1 MAEPHARV
9 RMGLAILAVAGLAA
23 QANARPVDILTY
35 HYDNFRTGWNQHEKK
50 LTARN
55 VAGNRFGLITSTVLD
70 EQVDAQPLI
79 LGNQSVNG
87 NSAREVVYI
96 ATEGDTVYAIDAN
109 TGDILLQRN
118 LGTPVSRN
126 SLPGGCTNGGPNLGI
141 NATPT
146 IDPVTHT
153 IYLIT
158 YTRETNKP
166 VYRVHALDPSTLA
179 DITPSVVIT
188 ASGKLSDGSTY
199 NFDPHES
206 RNRAGLLLANGN
218 LYAGFASFCDFDAN
232 KSRGWV
238 LGWQKDTLTPLAHNE
253 MTNVLSSS
261 PDDFFLSSIWMSG
274 YGLAANP
281 TTGDIYFVTGNS
293 DYSGTTLDP
302 EKNIAESA
310 VQMSTDLSTVKSL
323 FTPPNGV
330 ELENYDIDYG
340 SGGFLLLPPQPN
352 QPFDLGAAA
361 GKDGNLYFFN
371 ADNLGTG
378 MSNTNIGT
386 YDIHGGCWCGQSYYT
401 AADGTGRVVT
411 SGGNTT
417 QVWKVKT
424 GAHPKL
430 VPLAAMADIGGGQD
444 PGFFTSI
451 SSNGTD
457 DKTAVVWALSHA
469 DGSPQH
475 NVSLYAFNAR
485 KGNTLFSGHAGQWPN
500 TDGNANLVPTVAN
513 GKVYVAAYQTLDI
526 FGLSSAAAAKQA
538 AVSYSPAA
546 MQVALPAGTHEIFG
560 IVKAM
565 NGNKF
570 VVQRRDGST
579 IRVDASVAESTWRY
593 AEPAPGHGVLM
604 RGSFDRDGLLHADI
618 VLHAKKNAAMW
629 RADR

>member
-1 MAEPHARV
+1 MADWARTHV
-9 RMGLAILAVAGLAA
+9 LTIAVLMAA
-23 QANARPVDILTY
+23 ASAAHSANVTTY
-35 HYDNFRTGWNQHEKK
+35 HNDTYRTGWNPAE
-50 LTARN
+50 
-55 VAGNRFGLITSTVLD
+55 TVLTPAAVKNGQGGKTFKMTASIPLD
-70 EQVDAQPLI
+70 DQVYAQPLVMTAQNI
-79 LGNQSVNG
+79 KGHG
-87 NSAREVVYI
+87 THDVVYV
-96 ATEGDTVYAIDAN
+96 ATEGNTLYAIDAN
-109 TGDILLQRN
+109 DGTILH
-118 LGTPVSRN
+118 SRN
-126 SLPGGCTNGGPNLGI
+126 FGPPVPVDALPGGCDNNGPNVGI
-141 NATPT
+141 ESTPV
-146 IDPVTHT
+146 IDAAASTL
-153 IYLIT
+153 YLIAYT
-158 YTRETNKP
+158 YKNDVQRY
-166 VYRVHALDPSTLA
+166 VLHAVDLSTL
-179 DITPSVVIT
+179 DDVVPAVKVT
-188 ASGKLSDGSTY
+188 ASATLDNGHSY
-199 NFDPHES
+199 RFNAAVS
-206 RNRAGLLLANGN
+206 RQRSALLLANGN
-218 LYAGFASFCDFDAN
+218 VYAGFASFCDVSAD

-340 SGGFLLLPPQPN
+340 SGGFLLLPPQTN

-526 FGLSSAAAAKQA
+526 FGLSSTAAAKQA

-560 IVKAM
+560 IVKTM
-565 NGNKF
+565 NGNRF